1 MIGDQTILVADDHP
15 LLLKGLVKELNNYN
29 YKVVAAVENGARAL
43 DQIKIL
49 KPTIAILDIEMPLL
63 SGFEVIQR
71 CQLESPDTKF
81 IVLTSFKEKGFI
93 LQAKK
98 LNICG
103 YVIKD
108 EPFIE
113 LHNCIQKVANGETFF
128 SGTFKHVL
136 ENEISPQ
143 LKKIKLLSP
152 SERTIVRLVAAGQTS
167 KSIAENLSIS
177 SRTVEKHRSNIINKL
192 DLPQKGDALSSWAKE
207 YKDIILSF

>member
-1 MIGDQTILVADDHP
+1 MISDQTILVADDHP
-15 LLLKGLVKELNNYN
+15 LLLKGLVEELNNYN

-43 DQIKIL
+43 DQIKLL
-49 KPTIAILDIEMPLL
+49 KPSIAILDIEMPLL

-71 CQLESPDTKF
+71 CQSDSLVTKF
-81 IVLTSFKEKGFI
+81 IILTSFKEKGFI

-108 EPFIE
+108 EPFKE
-113 LHNCIQKVANGETFF
+113 LHHCIQKVANGETFF
-128 SGTFKHVL
+128 SSTFKDII

-152 SERTIVRLVAAGQTS
+152 SERTIVRLVATGKTS
-167 KSIAENLSIS
+167 KEIAENLSIS

-192 DLPQKGDALSSWAKE
+192 DLPQKGEALLSWAKE
-207 YKDIILSF
+207 YEDLILSF